1 MGLWGLIVGNM
12 ITTMRGRDEEWR
24 VPEYARVGVV
34 GSFAALRDAPWAGGV
49 NAWVWPRE
57 LRGDFGAVV
66 AAVAGMNVGEEIVSL
81 EEDDLEALALGAA
94 GREAAAMMSEDLRC
108 LREAGLEP
116 SLDYLPVYPR
126 DGDGGPV
133 PTDVYSWHVDSA
145 PVRADTWLCSYHEAA
160 SEGLPNEAARR
171 RVEVPETRAALL
183 AVYGGADDE
192 GFAAWLR
199 EGCYDLHY
207 EAMAG
212 ARPYGFGLGNLW
224 RIAGAWPGCPVP
236 PCIHRAPT
244 TGAGRPA
251 RLLLIS

>member
-81 EEDDLEALALGAA
+81 EEDDLAALALGAA

-108 LREAGLEP
+108 LREAGL
-116 SLDYLPVYPR
+116 
-126 DGDGGPV
+126 
-133 PTDVYSWHVDSA
+133 
-145 PVRADTWLCSYHEAA
+145 
-160 SEGLPNEAARR
+160 
-171 RVEVPETRAALL
+171 
-183 AVYGGADDE
+183 
-192 GFAAWLR
+192 
-199 EGCYDLHY
+199 
-207 EAMAG
+207 
-212 ARPYGFGLGNLW
+212 
-224 RIAGAWPGCPVP
+224 
-236 PCIHRAPT
+236 
-244 TGAGRPA
+244 
-251 RLLLIS
+251 

>member
-1 MGLWGLIVGNM
+1 MM
-12 ITTMRGRDEEWR
+12 TTIQARGDGWR

-34 GSFAALRDAPWAGGV
+34 GSFAELRDAAWAGGV

-57 LRGDFGAVV
+57 LRGDFGAIV
-66 AAVAGMNVGEEIVSL
+66 AAVAGLEVGEEIVSL
-81 EEDDLEALALGAA
+81 AEDDLAGLELSAA
-94 GREAAAMMSEDLRC
+94 GRV
-108 LREAGLEP
+108 AGLEP

-183 AVYGGADDE
+183 AVYGGADDA

-207 EAMAG
+207 EALPE
-212 ARPYGFGLGNLW
+212 ARPYGFGLGNMW

-244 TGAGRPA
+244 TEPGRPA

>member
-1 MGLWGLIVGNM
+1 
-12 ITTMRGRDEEWR
+12 

-34 GSFAALRDAPWAGGV
+34 GSFAELRDAAWAGGV

-57 LRGDFGAVV
+57 LRGDFGAIV
-66 AAVAGMNVGEEIVSL
+66 AAVAGLEVGEEIVSL
-81 EEDDLEALALGAA
+81 AEDDLAGLELSAA
-94 GREAAAMMSEDLRC
+94 GRV
-108 LREAGLEP
+108 AGLEP

-183 AVYGGADDE
+183 AVYGGADDA

-207 EAMAG
+207 EALPE
-212 ARPYGFGLGNLW
+212 ARPYGFGLGNMW

-244 TGAGRPA
+244 TEPGRPA